1 MLKVTKMTKSLTAL
15 RKKKSNLK
23 RMKTK
28 SRRNKLNPNLE
39 GGDRLY
45 CFGPTIKGFIFVA
58 ICQSVIY
65 QSFTY

>member
-1 MLKVTKMTKSLTAL
+1 MLKVTKMTKSRTAL

-28 SRRNKLNPNLE
+28 SSRNKLNPNFV

-45 CFGPTIKGFIFVA
+45 CSGPTILGFIFVA
-58 ICQSVIY
+58 IYQSVIY
-65 QSFTY
+65 QSYTY